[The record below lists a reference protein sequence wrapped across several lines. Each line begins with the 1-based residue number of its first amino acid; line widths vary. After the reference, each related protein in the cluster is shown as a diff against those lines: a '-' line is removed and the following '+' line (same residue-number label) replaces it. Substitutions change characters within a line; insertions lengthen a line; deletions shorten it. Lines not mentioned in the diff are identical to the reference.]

1 MSVIEDN
8 YYYWG
13 DWQKQL
19 MGLMGLMGSDEA

>member
-1 MSVIEDN
+1 MSIIEDN
-8 YYYWG
+8 YYWG